1 MENTGK
7 MKNIVYIVVF
17 LVVALILFVIFKKD
31 GGDIAEDMLIED
43 ANVTEVDVVL
53 LESFPVQINVMV
65 KGEMPDSCYEL
76 GDNTQRLIGD
86 TFSVNLK
93 MQKSSDPEL
102 MCAQAITP
110 FDTTISLDNV
120 VGLSAGEYTVNVN
133 GVEKTFTL
141 DVDNY
146 ITDEDPLK

>member
-53 LESFPVQINVMV
+53 LESFPVQIDVMV

-93 MQKSSDPEL
+93 MQKSSDPES